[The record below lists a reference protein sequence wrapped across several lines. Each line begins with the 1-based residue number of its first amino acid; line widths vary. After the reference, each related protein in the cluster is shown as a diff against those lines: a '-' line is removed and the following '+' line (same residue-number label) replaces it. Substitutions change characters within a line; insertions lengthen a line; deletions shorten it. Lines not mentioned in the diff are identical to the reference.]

1 MTLPASGHRPK
12 VALITGITGQDGSYL
27 AEFLLEKGYEVH
39 GIKRR
44 SSLFNTQRVDH
55 IYEDPHI
62 ENARFKLHYGDLSD
76 TSNLI
81 RIVQETQPDEI
92 YNLGAQSHVAVSF
105 ESPEYTADV
114 DAMGTLR
121 LLEALRILGL
131 EKKTRFYQASTSELY
146 GLVQET
152 PQKETTPFYPR
163 SPYAVAKMYAYWITV
178 NYREAY
184 GIYACNGI
192 LFNHESPRR
201 GETFV
206 TRKITRGLANIAQG
220 LESCLYMGNLNALRD
235 WGHAKDYVRMQWMML
250 QQDKPEDFVIA
261 TGVQFSVRQFIEW
274 SANELGIG
282 LRFEGDGVE
291 EKAIVQSI
299 NGDNAPGLKVGDI
312 IVQIDPRYFRPTEV
326 ETLLGD
332 PTKAKEKLGWVPEI
346 SVQQMCAEMVRED
359 LEQATKT
366 ALLKRHGYKISIS
379 SEQG

>member
-1 MTLPASGHRPK
+1 MTNPTQPK

-27 AEFLLEKGYEVH
+27 AEFLLEKGYIVH

-44 SSLFNTQRVDH
+44 ASSFNTQRVDH
-55 IYEDPHI
+55 IYQDPHI
-62 ENARFKLHYGDLSD
+62 ENANFKLHYGDLSD

-114 DAMGTLR
+114 DGMGTLR
-121 LLEALRILGL
+121 LLEAIRILGL

-163 SPYAVAKMYAYWITV
+163 SPYAVAKMYAYWIVV

-184 GIYACNGI
+184 GMYACNGI

-220 LESCLYMGNLNALRD
+220 LEQCLYMGNLDALRD

-250 QQDKPEDFVIA
+250 QQDQPEDFVIA
-261 TGVQFSVRQFIEW
+261 TGVQYSVRQFITW
-274 SANELGIG
+274 SAEELGIT
-282 LRFEGDGVE
+282 LKFEGQGVNE
-291 EKAIVQSI
+291 TATVAAIS
-299 NGDNAPGLKVGDI
+299 GANAPGLKVGD
-312 IVQIDPRYFRPTEV
+312 VVVKIDPRYFRPTEV

-332 PTKAKEKLGWVPEI
+332 PSKAKAKLGWTPEI
-346 SVQQMCAEMVRED
+346 TVQQMCAEMVATD
-359 LEQATKT
+359 LDEAKKH
-366 ALLKRHGYKISIS
+366 ALLKKHGYQLNVSV
-379 SEQG
+379 E

>member
-1 MTLPASGHRPK
+1 MTNQK

-27 AEFLLEKGYEVH
+27 AEFLLEKGYIVH

-44 SSLFNTQRVDH
+44 ASSFNTQRVDH
-55 IYEDPHI
+55 IYQDPHVD
-62 ENARFKLHYGDLSD
+62 NANFKLHYGDLSD

-114 DAMGTLR
+114 DGLGTLR
-121 LLEALRILGL
+121 LLEAIRILGL

-163 SPYAVAKMYAYWITV
+163 SPYAVAKLYAYWIVV

-184 GIYACNGI
+184 GMYACNGI

-206 TRKITRGLANIAQG
+206 TRKITRGLANISEG
-220 LESCLYMGNLNALRD
+220 LESCLFMGNIDALRD
-235 WGHAKDYVRMQWMML
+235 WGHAKDYVRMQWLML
-250 QQDKPEDFVIA
+250 QQNRAEDFVIA
-261 TGVQFSVRQFIEW
+261 TGVQYTVRQFIEKTALALGMQLCW
-274 SANELGIG
+274 KGTGVNEIG
-282 LRFEGDGVE
+282 YWND
-291 EKAIVQSI
+291 Q
-299 NGDNAPGLKVGDI
+299 PI
-312 IVQIDPRYFRPTEV
+312 IRIDPHYFRPTEV

-332 PTKAKEKLGWVPEI
+332 PTKAHQKLGWVPEI
-346 SVQQMCAEMVRED
+346 NLDVMVKEMAAADLAE
-359 LEQATKT
+359 AKKHS
-366 ALLKRHGYKISIS
+366 LLKKHGFNVSVS
-379 SEQG
+379 VG